1 MLEYEETSSWHSAE
15 SNVDHGGENLQTIPP
30 PPVIEDD
37 DPYLEDVL
45 DAAMSQLSVD
55 DLARNSADSDD
66 AMSISDIDETSDA
79 NPNSSWFAAAN
90 TSGATMDS
98 NDDVDHDES
107 IFLSDSPDFFTENE
121 ASTAGSNPASSSSQV
136 PSSQREMKPAD
147 RSIIAHSK
155 MHTAWFDK
163 YGVPWSAQWQVAVM
177 VSNGKKKWEDITE
190 QNIRALS
197 GTNSIVGPKVLRVL
211 FPDERQ
217 QAPGD
222 SARSRLGNPYVELDR
237 EEAALDKG
245 TLETLGLCP
254 PSDDT
259 TDLRVGTWWGGRI
272 EQRAVMVKNTTA
284 PKSFCN
290 GAPASNI
297 SWSIRL
303 FHHDMKGKSCR
314 FTRKFGSR
322 RFIQLAIPDLKKLT
336 PGERNSLKKELLKP
350 HLLHGRT
357 FRAFSAHDGTV
368 RLIET
373 DEDYERV
380 ARPEVGDSRRLS
392 FRKFLD
398 WFNPLERNSN
408 QASHRKIKFR
418 RASDQYAAHSSL
430 ANGPRVSTSHDPGQG
445 PLIAKHVMND
455 GCGLINRAALRM
467 VQRQKD
473 LQSMPTALQGR
484 IAGAKGLWILNP
496 HDRGNRPKIWL
507 TKSQVKIAYA
517 PEELEEDP
525 SRRIFDL
532 LRVSQVK
539 EPVRLPMHPI
549 INFAHN
555 GIPHTVF
562 SELLQESL
570 KSTIDEVLED
580 WESDDAVAIWSMV
593 FNRSGVGN
601 IRKRR
606 YDRFSERM
614 FGNFR
619 DTEEKEENLWT
630 SEGFTSFG
638 DINNLVDSGPDPN
651 SGWPSKLAEQIIE
664 LLEAGFTPSKST
676 HLAALMKS
684 YLKMEVKWITREYR
698 IPLKRSA
705 EVFAAPDF
713 SRTLKP
719 GEVFFR
725 SSRQCTLVDDDDM
738 IDGIF
743 DGHMIIFR
751 NPTKTPS
758 DARLV
763 KAVDYPQLREFTD
776 VLLFSVLGERSEAS
790 ILAGGDY
797 DGDTVCM
804 IAEPRLVDA
813 FRNSSLR
820 FADPPDGFE
829 EHREEAVLRGSEV
842 LTIVSPMN
850 EAESIRELQMI
861 LLDDVTREDRC
872 GLYSNMSD
880 IATFVYGLD
889 SDKTH
894 YLSHMYF
901 NELDAGKSGIH
912 VKNKTWEKDQ
922 KEFRHLRL
930 PACMKKAE
938 SGRQKRAKQKP
949 EESDSPRSE
958 ENDPP
963 RSEDLGPFV
972 LNVLKP
978 FSKDQEDKYIQLIDK
993 LDIDAD
999 ADRDPALLAP
1009 LLDAESRAKQLHDEG
1024 QEGMVHELKELK
1036 RFVEMNRE
1044 SWAELFKDRVD
1055 HTPNLSS
1062 RLVRTGSHDSTF
1074 SSGSD
1079 FFDLSKAVQL
1089 QQKRKISDEFW
1100 NGFQTQ
1106 LRHFNEDGARTV
1118 MCSYAY
1124 HHAGK
1129 IVRAAKDAGN
1139 ERSFEYAFV
1148 VAFKALAELKGKA
1161 HGGLYS
1167 TCIEPFHDLKVPRR
1181 GIRNEGRM

>member
-1 MLEYEETSSWHSAE
+1 MLTLFGSLVLLRLFIKESLSYSRTPSNPPATIGSSLPSISEIARLAIMSTSPQPTTNPKRSNVMYPMGIFDDEPSASSYEDEAQEPVVQTPHELVSASLDVHHHPSVDVDPDSDSDDSMLEWAETSSWHSAE
-15 SNVDHGGENLQTIPP
+15 SNVDQGDENLQAFPP

-37 DPYLEDVL
+37 PYAKDDDPYVEDVL
-45 DAAMSQLSVD
+45 DAAMSQLSMD
-55 DLARNSADSDD
+55 DLARNSVDSDD
-66 AMSISDIDETSDA
+66 AMSISDINETSDV
-79 NPNSSWFAAAN
+79 NPNSSSFAAAN
-90 TSGATMDS
+90 TSGVTMDS
-98 NDDVDHDES
+98 NDDVEES
-107 IFLSDSPDFFTENE
+107 IVLSDSPDVFAQDE
-121 ASTAGSNPASSSSQV
+121 ALTAGSNDASSGSQV
-136 PSSQREMKPAD
+136 PFSRGDITLAD

-155 MHTAWFDK
+155 KHTEWFDK

-190 QNIRALS
+190 QSIQELS
-197 GTNSIVGPKVLRVL
+197 GNNSTVGPKVLRVL
-211 FPDERQ
+211 FPNERQ
-217 QAPGD
+217 RAPGD
-222 SARSRLGNPYVELDR
+222 LARCRLGNPYVELDR
-237 EEAALDKG
+237 EEAALDKE
-245 TLETLGLCP
+245 TLETLGLCS
-254 PSDDT
+254 PSDNT
-259 TDLRVGTWWGGRI
+259 TDLRMGTWWGGRI
-272 EQRAVMVKNTTA
+272 EQRAVMLISKWCARFKLGLSASQPVLLFDTA
-284 PKSFCN
+284 
-290 GAPASNI
+290 
-297 SWSIRL
+297 SI
-303 FHHDMKGKSCR
+303 HVIDD
-314 FTRKFGSR
+314 
-322 RFIQLAIPDLKKLT
+322 I
-336 PGERNSLKKELLKP
+336 
-350 HLLHGRT
+350 
-357 FRAFSAHDGTV
+357 
-368 RLIET
+368 
-373 DEDYERV
+373 
-380 ARPEVGDSRRLS
+380 
-392 FRKFLD
+392 
-398 WFNPLERNSN
+398 
-408 QASHRKIKFR
+408 
-418 RASDQYAAHSSL
+418 
-430 ANGPRVSTSHDPGQG
+430 VSTSHDPGQG
-445 PLIAKHVMND
+445 PADAKHVMND
-455 GCGLINRAALRM
+455 GCGLINRAALRL
-467 VQRQKD
+467 VQRQKEM
-473 LQSMPTALQGR
+473 QSMPTALQGR
-484 IAGAKGLWILNP
+484 IAGAKGLWILDP
-496 HDRGNRPKIWL
+496 HNRGSRPQIWL
-507 TKSQVKIAYA
+507 TKSQIKITYT
-517 PEELEEDP
+517 PKELDEDP

-570 KSTIDEVLED
+570 KSTIDQVLED
-580 WESDDAVAIWSMV
+580 WDSDDAVAMWSMI

-606 YDRFSERM
+606 YDRFSERI

-630 SEGFTSFG
+630 SEGLTSLG
-638 DINNLVDSGPDPN
+638 DVDNLVDSGPDPN
-651 SGWPSKLAEQIIE
+651 SGWPSKLAEQIID
-664 LLEAGFTPSKST
+664 LLEAGFIPSKCS

-713 SRTLKP
+713 TRTLKP
-719 GEVFFR
+719 GEVFFC
-725 SSRQCTLVDDDDM
+725 SSRQSALVDDDDM

-743 DGHMIIFR
+743 NGQMIIFR

-763 KAVDYPQLREFTD
+763 TAVDYPQLRQFTD
-776 VLLFSVLGERSEAS
+776 VLLFSVLGERSGAS

-804 IAEPRLVDA
+804 IAEPRLVNA
-813 FRNSSLR
+813 FRNSNLR
-820 FADPPDGFE
+820 FADPPDGFDE
-829 EHREEAVLRGSEV
+829 CLETAVRHCDEV
-842 LTIVSPMN
+842 FTAMSSMN
-850 EAESIRELQMI
+850 EAERIHELQMV

-880 IATFVYGLD
+880 SAAFMYGLN

-894 YLSHMYF
+894 YLSYMYF
-901 NELDAGKSGIH
+901 NELDAGKSGKH
-912 VKNKTWEKDQ
+912 VKSKTWEKDQ
-922 KEFRHLRL
+922 KEFRHLIER
-930 PACMKKAE
+930 PACMKKAAR
-938 SGRQKRAKQKP
+938 GQQKRAKQKP

-972 LNVLKP
+972 LNVLKH
-978 FSKDQEDKYIQLIDK
+978 FSEEQEDKYIRLIEK

-1009 LLDAESRAKQLHDEG
+1009 LLDAKCRARQLHDEG
-1024 QEGMVHELKELK
+1024 QDGMVHELKEIK
-1036 RFVEMNRE
+1036 RFVKMNRK
-1044 SWAELFKDRVD
+1044 SWAELFNDRAD
-1055 HTPNLSS
+1055 HTSNPSS
-1062 RLVRTGSHDSTF
+1062 LLVRTGSHDSTL

-1079 FFDLSKAVQL
+1079 FFDLSKAVQI
-1089 QQKRKISDEFW
+1089 QKKRKISDEFW
-1100 NGFQTQ
+1100 NGFQSQ
-1106 LRHFNEDGARTV
+1106 LKHFSEDGARTV

-1129 IVRAAKDAGN
+1129 IVRAAKDEGN

-1167 TCIEPFHDLKVPRR
+1167 TCVEPFHDLMVPRR